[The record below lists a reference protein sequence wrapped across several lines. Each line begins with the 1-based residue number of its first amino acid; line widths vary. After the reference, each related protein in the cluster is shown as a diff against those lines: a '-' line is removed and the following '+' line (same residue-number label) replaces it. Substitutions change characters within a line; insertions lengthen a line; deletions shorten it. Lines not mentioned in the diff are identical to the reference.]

1 MDKEKAF
8 WRKVLGSDETK
19 IELFGHNDQKYVW
32 KREGEAFNPRTP
44 YLLSS
49 MVVVVLCSGPV
60 LLPVELVLYRK

>member
-8 WRKVLGSDETK
+8 WRKGLWSDETK
-19 IELFGHNDQKYVW
+19 IELFGHNDQKYVR
-32 KREGEAFNPRTP
+32 KREGEAFNPGTP